1 MNRSTRLAW
10 HDLMHRR
17 ARTTAALGGV
27 LFAILLI
34 FMQLGF
40 YMACRDSSIRVH
52 DLLDFDLALTSPRYS
67 NLVQA
72 HHFSERRLQQAAAV
86 DGVDGVA
93 GVRVGASLWRSNAFD
108 NRYDNLVVG
117 IDPSDRLFVHPEIA
131 QQQALL
137 KRPDTVLFDRVAH
150 PLQGDNPPGTVTE
163 IAPADRIAGR
173 QVEVVGTFA
182 WGAGFVA
189 NGVAV
194 TGQSTF
200 AQIFPNRRPGNL
212 QLGLIRLHDEADQ
225 RQVMQTL
232 QRLLPED
239 VLLWSRSQLEARD
252 RRFFLRERPIGL
264 MFTSGV
270 ALAMLVGGMI
280 LFQVLAS
287 EVTSRRDEFAT
298 LQAIGYAPHQVV
310 RVVLEQGLLYTLMAY
325 LPAALLATLLFRIT
339 RQMTRLPMQLDG
351 LQLAV
356 VLLASLTMCISGA
369 LLASGRVRTAD
380 PADLF

>member
-1 MNRSTRLAW
+1 
-10 HDLMHRR
+10 MHRR

-52 DLLDFDLALTSPRYS
+52 DLLDFDLALTSPRYTS
-67 NLVQA
+67 LVQS
-72 HHFSERRLQQAAAV
+72 HHFPRGRLQQAAAV
-86 DGVDGVA
+86 DGIESVA
-93 GVRVGASLWRSNAFD
+93 GVRVAPSLWRSNTFD
-108 NRYDNLVVG
+108 NRYDNLVVSV
-117 IDPSDRLFVHPEIA
+117 DPSDRPFVHPEIA
-131 QQQALL
+131 AQLDLL
-137 KRPDTVLFDRVAH
+137 KVPDTLLYDRAAH
-150 PLQGDNPPGTVTE
+150 PLQGNNPAGTVTE
-163 IAPADRIAGR
+163 IAPAGRILGR
-173 QVEVVGTFA
+173 RVEVVGTFE

-189 NGVAV
+189 NGVAI
-194 TGQSTF
+194 TAHPTF
-200 AQIFPNRRPGNL
+200 VQLFPDRHPEDL
-212 QLGLIRLHDEADQ
+212 QLGLIRLRDGA
-225 RQVMQTL
+225 RQGTVVAAL
-232 QRLLPED
+232 RHLLPDD
-239 VLLWSRSQLEARD
+239 VRVWSRSQLEARD

-298 LQAIGYAPHQVV
+298 LQAIGYSPSQVV

-325 LPAALLATLLFRIT
+325 LPAALLAAGLFQVT
-339 RQMTRLPMQLDG
+339 RQVTRLPMQLDG
-351 LQLAV
+351 IQLLV
-356 VLLASLTMCISGA
+356 VLLASLTMCLSGA
-369 LLASGRVRTAD
+369 LLASGRIRSAD